1 MKGHLELF
9 ENRLKQVAKGL
20 KGSEAMDGE
29 ALFLAF
35 ADVLGESIP
44 YYDVHSGVTLADYY
58 NTQFVQ
64 FVKAKLKEAN

>member
-20 KGSEAMDGE
+20 KGSEAMNS
-29 ALFLAF
+29 
-35 ADVLGESIP
+35 LGESIP

-58 NTQFVQ
+58 NAQFVQ